1 MKTNKDLLQEYAD
14 SVYPIV
20 GDYDTHRYGNDR
32 MNEYIIKS
40 TIQAIRLPDNSICYF
55 DKPSIETHFCFADE
69 GDEYEYY
76 RELNSEEEKMKRYF
90 FAKNLNHYNEVIS
103 LLEKDEDDHY
113 NYAGFNYYNDK
124 CCSVGFLPYSM
135 ISDEGFIEE
144 GLAKHERS
152 PNWRPMTMEERKLCL
167 ETYRELKAAFEKR
180 LNTWWKRYGVEKLH
194 TWTYW
199 RDR

>member
-1 MKTNKDLLQEYAD
+1 MKTNKDLIKEYAD
-14 SVYPIV
+14 TIYPNDADMNDYIV
-20 GDYDTHRYGNDR
+20 
-32 MNEYIIKS
+32 KS

-90 FAKNLNHYNEVIS
+90 FNENLSNYNKVIQR
-103 LLEKDEDDHY
+103 LEDGDDFY
-113 NYAGFNYYNDK
+113 AYAGLHYRKDG
-124 CCSVGFLPYSM
+124 CCCEFGCLPYSM

-144 GLAKHERS
+144 GLAKHERV
-152 PNWRPMTMEERKLCL
+152 PNWRTLTDEERSLL
-167 ETYRELKAAFEKR
+167 LATYRELKAAFEKR